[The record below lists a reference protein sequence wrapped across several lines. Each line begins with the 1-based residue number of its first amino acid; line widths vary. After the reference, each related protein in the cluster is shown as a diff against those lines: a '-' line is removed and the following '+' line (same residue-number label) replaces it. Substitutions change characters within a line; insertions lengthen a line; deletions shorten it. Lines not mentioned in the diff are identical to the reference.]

1 VDPPEQGGRKIM
13 AEKILIVEDDR
24 HIVALVRYI
33 MEREGY
39 QVAAARDG
47 VEGLDLARDF
57 RPDLVILDLNMP
69 RMDGVEMCR
78 RIKAEQDPLVIFLTV
93 HTERTAMA
101 RGYRAGADDYMVKPF
116 ELDDLM
122 NRVKALLARRAQG
135 LPTSEPPVEPPD

>member
-1 VDPPEQGGRKIM
+1 M

-33 MEREGY
+33 LEREGY
-39 QVAAARDG
+39 EVQVARDG
-47 VEGLDLARDF
+47 VEGLEIAREYM
-57 RPDLVILDLNMP
+57 PDLVVLDLNMP

-78 RIKAEQDPLVIFLTV
+78 RLKSEQDPLVIFLTV

-116 ELDDLM
+116 ELEDLLTHV
-122 NRVKALLARRAQG
+122 RALFAKRAGGGKSRPAPLEGQ
-135 LPTSEPPVEPPD
+135 PTP